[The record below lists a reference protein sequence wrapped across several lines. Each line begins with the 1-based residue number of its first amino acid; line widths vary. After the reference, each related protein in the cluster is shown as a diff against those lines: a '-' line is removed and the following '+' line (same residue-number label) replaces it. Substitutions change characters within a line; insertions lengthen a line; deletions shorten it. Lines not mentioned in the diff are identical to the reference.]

1 MYRGKNMAELGG
13 TPFAV
18 APLRAVRDNIST
30 GSIPLTMPE
39 TTDSMPVRVNA
50 SAGHLSV
57 HVDGEHPVDI
67 PFLFEQPEKRIVGA
81 FVDSADLQAVQ
92 CLVEISVV

>member
-1 MYRGKNMAELGG
+1 MAELGG
-13 TPFAV
+13 TRFAV

-57 HVDGEHPVDI
+57 HVDGAHPVDI
-67 PFLFEQPEKRIVGA
+67 PFLF
-81 FVDSADLQAVQ
+81 
-92 CLVEISVV
+92 